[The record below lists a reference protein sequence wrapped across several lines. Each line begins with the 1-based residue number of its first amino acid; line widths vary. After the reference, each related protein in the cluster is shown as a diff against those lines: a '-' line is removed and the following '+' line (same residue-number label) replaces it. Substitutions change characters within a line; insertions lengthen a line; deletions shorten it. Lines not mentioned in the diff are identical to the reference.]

1 MINMQIKFVKI
12 FPYLLFY
19 TDKLPEGF
27 AGCANAFVVRIRPAY
42 KDDVGLGV
50 HEAQHILQWWYSL
63 GFSSILYLLSKRFRL
78 WAEVKC
84 YKVQLEYAADRELAR
99 RAYALRIAEHYNLGI
114 SVSEAL
120 DALGG

>member
-1 MINMQIKFVKI
+1 MLYWI
-12 FPYLLFY
+12 YY
-19 TDKLPEGF
+19 TDGVPSGS
-27 AGCANAFVVRIRPAY
+27 AGCANGPVIRIRPAY
-42 KDDVGLGV
+42 KNDKGLLF
-50 HEAQHILQWWYSL
+50 HEIEHIRHWWYSL

-84 YKVQLEYAADRELAR
+84 YKVQLEYAADRDLAR
-99 RAYALRIAEHYNLGI
+99 RTYALRLAAHYNLGI